1 MRRRSIL
8 LASVFIAIG
17 GAAQVAAAA
26 APATIARPAEDIAR
40 DAARKPAD
48 MVTFAHI
55 GAGSKVA
62 DFLPGHGYF
71 SRVFA
76 TAVKPGGNLVAI
88 VPAGAVAHDPAA
100 RTTMDAIAAQ
110 YGDVTVV
117 SGLTDPAAHDLD
129 VFWTAQ
135 NYHDLHDALP
145 PEGVIA
151 TNKAIFAAL
160 KPGGYYVVIDHAA
173 AAGSGL
179 AATNTLH
186 RIDPAV
192 VKAEVLAAGF
202 VLDGE
207 STLLV
212 NPNDPH
218 TANVFDPS
226 VRGKTDQFAY
236 RFKKPR

>member
-1 MRRRSIL
+1 MRYRLTL
-8 LASVFIAIG
+8 LASALIAAG
-17 GAAQVAAAA
+17 VATQTTAAA
-26 APATIARPAEDIAR
+26 APASILRPAEDISR
-40 DAARKPAD
+40 DAARRPAD

-76 TAVKPGGNLVAI
+76 TAVKPGGSVVAI

-110 YGDVTVV
+110 YGDITVV

-135 NYHDLHDALP
+135 NYHDLHNALP

-151 TNKAIFAAL
+151 TNKAIFASL

-173 AAGSGL
+173 TAGSGL

-192 VKAEVLAAGF
+192 VKAEAIAAGF
-202 VLDGE
+202 VFDGE
-207 STLLV
+207 SKLLV

-236 RFKKPR
+236 RFKKPG